1 MKPKASVNER
11 ILVSRYVDGEMTGD
25 DLVSFR
31 QRLAAE
37 PALREIVS
45 EVEELRGWF
54 RRGSVLPPIPASPG
68 FTASVLA
75 AARRLPTRE
84 ERQAEDTNARAYEN
98 ELVTCARRISS
109 AAAVVF
115 GLALLTFA
123 ALNVTRDAN
132 RLEAGVNERLR
143 AMEVLDQAIRDRD
156 EQAGVEQRDR

>member
-1 MKPKASVNER
+1 
-11 ILVSRYVDGEMTGD
+11 MTGD

-37 PALREIVS
+37 PALRDIVS

-54 RRGSVLPPIPASPG
+54 RRGSVQPHIPASPG

-84 ERQAEDTNARAYEN
+84 ELQAEETNARTYEN

-109 AAAVVF
+109 AAAVVL
-115 GLALLTFA
+115 GLALVIFA
-123 ALNVTRDAN
+123 TLNVPRDAS
-132 RLEAGVNERLR
+132 RLEAGVNARLR
-143 AMEVLDQAIRDRD
+143 AMEVLDQAIMN
-156 EQAGVEQRDR
+156 EQAGVEPRDR

>member
-11 ILVSRYVDGEMTGD
+11 IVVSRYVDGEMTGD

-31 QRLAAE
+31 RRLAAE

-84 ERQAEDTNARAYEN
+84 ELQAEETNARTYEN
-98 ELVTCARRISS
+98 ELVTCARRISL

-115 GLALLTFA
+115 GLSLLMFA
-123 ALNVTRDAN
+123 TLNVPQDASQLMAN
-132 RLEAGVNERLR
+132 PELQLEMDR
-143 AMEVLDQAIRDRD
+143 LDQQIRD
-156 EQAGVEQRDR
+156 EQAGVEPRDR

>member
-11 ILVSRYVDGEMTGD
+11 IVVSRYVDGEMTGD

-31 QRLAAE
+31 RRLAAE

-45 EVEELRGWF
+45 EVEELRSWF
-54 RRGSVLPPIPASPG
+54 RRDAVQPPIPASSG
-68 FTASVLA
+68 FIASVLA

-84 ERQAEDTNARAYEN
+84 DLQAEETNARTYEN
-98 ELVTCARRISS
+98 ELVTCARWISL

-123 ALNVTRDAN
+123 TLNVPRDAN
-132 RLEAGVNERLR
+132 RLEAGVNARKLV
-143 AMEVLDQAIRDRD
+143 MEQFDQMIRDRD
-156 EQAGVEQRDR
+156 EQAGVEPRDR

>member
-45 EVEELRGWF
+45 EAEELRSWF

-84 ERQAEDTNARAYEN
+84 ELQAEETNARVYEN
-98 ELVTCARRISS
+98 ELVTCARRISQ

-115 GLALLTFA
+115 GLSLLMFTT
-123 ALNVTRDAN
+123 LNVPRDAN
-132 RLEAGVNERLR
+132 RLVAEPDKLQAEMDR
-143 AMEVLDQAIRDRD
+143 LDQLYR
-156 EQAGVEQRDR
+156 EQQAGVEPRDR

>member
-11 ILVSRYVDGEMTGD
+11 IAVSRYVDGEMTGD

-37 PALREIVS
+37 PALREIVG
-45 EVEELRGWF
+45 EAEELRSWF
-54 RRGSVLPPIPASPG
+54 RRGSVRPPIPASPG
-68 FTASVLA
+68 FTVSVLA

-84 ERQAEDTNARAYEN
+84 ELQAEDTNARAYEN

-123 ALNVTRDAN
+123 TLNLTRDAN